1 VAIGTVGAVV
11 YALFRDLFVTRR
23 RPPRLDLRFD
33 HAGNDQV
40 VVGTAEPSTPPRFG
54 SQWRTER
61 EKDTADDMVVIVTE
75 VRQLEDFRQDDGRSK
90 TDFGLPLTCRDLARR

>member
-1 VAIGTVGAVV
+1 MKKLGILLLVVEHLHPIVSSAVDTWATVAVAIGTVGAVV

-40 VVGTAEPSTPPRFG
+40 VVGTAEASTPPRFG
-54 SQWRTER
+54 SQ
-61 EKDTADDMVVIVTE
+61 
-75 VRQLEDFRQDDGRSK
+75 
-90 TDFGLPLTCRDLARR
+90 